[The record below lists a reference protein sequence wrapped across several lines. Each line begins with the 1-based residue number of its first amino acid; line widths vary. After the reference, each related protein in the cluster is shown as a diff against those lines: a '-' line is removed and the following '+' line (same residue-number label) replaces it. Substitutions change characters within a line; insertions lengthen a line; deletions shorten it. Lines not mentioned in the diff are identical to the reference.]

1 MGIEYM
7 KHLKFFVFLCILSF
21 TVSCGQQNRYIQYKV
36 KKGETA
42 SKIAQKLDMSTRD
55 LIRLNPGMDSIP
67 KANSYIVVPQKK
79 WDILNEKLRENKKIN
94 QVSLDSINGL
104 DGLNTELDLTSEL
117 RSKYVIYEV
126 KKGDTFYNL
135 GKIFDVTRGELLLL
149 NPELKEGL
157 KLGMILKIK
166 EIPIEVLTD
175 EIFYND
181 YINVNKDLKVA
192 LLLPFRAAK
201 FTNDTIRLKEI
212 FASNSTLVNIATDF
226 YLGAE
231 IAVDSLRNK
240 GIKIDFNV
248 FDTGDRRTNEI
259 NRIISNNNLNS
270 NDVIIGPLYSE
281 EVQTVASNVNIPVIF
296 PVYSKNQSDFNSS
309 NIIKT
314 SPDKNVFRE
323 ELESYIKD
331 NFTGGNIILV
341 SDGKSESIQAIKNMR
356 YSLHQTDSIVKTI
369 STLTPTDG
377 YIAKSKFLN
386 VLKPNIK
393 NWVIMATDDMVIV
406 SDVINSLISLPEET
420 TVKLFTFDKGDVYN
434 SIDNRKL
441 AKVGFTY
448 VSDDFV
454 DENSLA
460 SRVFRKQYLD
470 KNNALPSFYATK
482 GFDITYDILIRL
494 ASGNDLKSTLNE
506 GMSARVETKFDYRN
520 SQFTSENRG
529 LFIVQYN
536 KDLSLTRLK

>member
-1 MGIEYM
+1 M

-36 KKGETA
+36 KKGDSA
-42 SKIAQKLDMSTRD
+42 SKIAEKLDMSTRD
-55 LIRLNPGMDSIP
+55 LIRLNPGMDTLP
-67 KANSYIVVPQKK
+67 KVNSYIVVPQKK
-79 WDILNEKLRENKKIN
+79 WDLLNKRIRENKEN
-94 QVSLDSINGL
+94 LSQVTIDSINDL
-104 DGLNTELDLTSEL
+104 DGLNTELDLTDEL

-135 GKIFDVTRGELLLL
+135 GKTFDVTRGELLLL

-166 EIPIEVLTD
+166 EIPLEVTID
-175 EIFYND
+175 EVYYDD
-181 YINVNKDLKVA
+181 YIKRNKDLKVA
-192 LLLPFRAAK
+192 LLLPFRAARYS
-201 FTNDTIRLKEI
+201 NDSIRLKEI
-212 FASNSTLVNIATDF
+212 FANNSALVNIATDF

-231 IAVDSLRNK
+231 IAVDSLRRK
-240 GIKIDFNV
+240 GVKIDFNV
-248 FDTGDRRTNEI
+248 YDTGGRRTNEI
-259 NRIISNNNLNS
+259 SRIISSKNLNS
-270 NDVIIGPLYSE
+270 NDVIIGPLFSE

-296 PVYSKNQSDFNSS
+296 PVYSKNQSDFNAS

-314 SPDKNVFRE
+314 SPDKKVFRE
-323 ELESYIKD
+323 ELENYIKE
-331 NFTGGNIILV
+331 NFTGGNIIMV

-356 YSLHQTDSIVKTI
+356 YSLQQADTIVKNI
-369 STLTPTDG
+369 YTLTPSNG

-386 VLKPNIK
+386 VLKPNTK
-393 NWVIMATDDMVIV
+393 NWIIIATDDMVIV
-406 SDVINSLISLPEET
+406 SDVVNSLISLPKET
-420 TVKLFTFDKGDVYN
+420 TVKLFTFDKGDVYDK
-434 SIDNRKL
+434 IDNSKL
-441 AKVGFTY
+441 AKIGFTY

-454 DENSLA
+454 DETSLA
-460 SRVFRKQYLD
+460 SRVFRKQYLN

-494 ASGNDLKSTLNE
+494 ASGNDLKSTLKE

-520 SQFTSENRG
+520 SEFTSENKG

-536 KDLSLTRLK
+536 KDLSLSRLK

>member
-1 MGIEYM
+1 M

>member
-1 MGIEYM
+1 M

-21 TVSCGQQNRYIQYKV
+21 TVSCGQQNKYIQYKV
-36 KKGETA
+36 KKGDTA
-42 SKIAQKLDMSTRD
+42 SKIAQNLDMSTRD
-55 LIRLNPGMDSIP
+55 LIRLNPGMDSLP

-79 WDILNEKLRENKKIN
+79 LDLFNEKIRAKRENLS
-94 QVSLDSINGL
+94 QVAIDSINDL
-104 DGLNTELDLTSEL
+104 DGLNTELDLTEEL
-117 RSKYVIYEV
+117 RSKYVFYEV

-135 GKIFDVTRGELLLL
+135 GKTFDVTRGELLLL

-157 KLGMILKIK
+157 KLGMMLKIR
-166 EIPIEVLTD
+166 EIPIEVSVD
-175 EIFYND
+175 EVFYDD
-181 YINVNKDLKVA
+181 YINRNKDLKVA
-192 LLLPFRAAK
+192 LLLPFRAARYS
-201 FTNDTIRLKEI
+201 NDTIRLKEI
-212 FASNSTLVNIATDF
+212 FANNSTLVNIATDF

-240 GIKIDFNV
+240 GVKIDFNV
-248 FDTGDRRTNEI
+248 FDTGERRTNEI
-259 NRIISNNNLNS
+259 NRIIASKNLNN

-281 EVQTVASNVNIPVIF
+281 EVQTVASSVNIPVIF

-323 ELESYIKD
+323 ELENYIKE
-331 NFTGGNIILV
+331 NFTGGNIIMV
-341 SDGKSESIQAIKNMR
+341 SDGKLEATQAVKNMR
-356 YSLHQTDSIVKTI
+356 YSLQEVDTI
-369 STLTPTDG
+369 EKNIYTLTSSDG

-386 VLKPNIK
+386 VLKPNTK
-393 NWVIMATDDMVIV
+393 NWIIMATDDMVIV
-406 SDVINSLISLPEET
+406 SDVVNSLISLPEET

-434 SIDNRKL
+434 NIDNRKL

-460 SRVFRKQYLD
+460 SRVFRKQYLN

-520 SQFTSENRG
+520 SKFTSENRG